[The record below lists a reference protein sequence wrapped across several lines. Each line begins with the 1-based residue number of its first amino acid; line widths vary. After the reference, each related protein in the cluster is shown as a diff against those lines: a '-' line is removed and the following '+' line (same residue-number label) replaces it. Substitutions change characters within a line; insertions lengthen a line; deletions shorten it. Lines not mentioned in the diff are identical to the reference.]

1 MYNPITRMIE
11 IATED
16 GVDVLRMGIPVNI
29 FVGEW
34 EDQYGMDVPW
44 FALEEMEREFKD
56 GMRPDIAMV
65 YWTQLDDWFQGQEI
79 DG

>member
-1 MYNPITRMIE
+1 ME
-11 IATED
+11 
-16 GVDVLRMGIPVNI
+16 
-29 FVGEW
+29 
-34 EDQYGMDVPW
+34 VPW

-56 GMRPDIAMV
+56 GMRPDIAMT